1 MDIEQIQKDNPFHGN
16 YIYINTAAA
25 SAPPRQVV
33 NAIMDYLQKTA
44 SLGPYL
50 PAFRKDVYQKIDETR
65 VKAGSFIGAKA
76 TEIAFVKNGTEGIN
90 FIANGLPWEEGDEII
105 LADIEFH
112 SNYTPWLK
120 LRDTRKVSLRIIKT
134 DESGVID
141 VNLIAKQITKRTKLI
156 TVSHLPNASGAL
168 QEVEQICKLAKENDV
183 LTLINASQ
191 TLGLVPIDVKE
202 LDCDFLT
209 ACGRKWLRG
218 PEGSGILY
226 IRESMVDSIEPTL
239 VGWGGTSWDFE
250 TNDYHYSSTAKRVEA
265 GCPIVPSILGLGA
278 AIDYAQNVGQENI
291 FKKVAALTEYAVNQL
306 STIEGISIYGPQ
318 DIKNRLGIIPFNVKG
333 LHPDRITAY
342 LEEKK
347 VIIES
352 GTFMANTLLQQYGI
366 DKMARLSPH
375 YFNTEE
381 EIDLTVSHIKSLQK
395 EEGKLDS
402 RTDCK

>member
-1 MDIEQIQKDNPFHGN
+1 
-16 YIYINTAAA
+16 
-25 SAPPRQVV
+25 
-33 NAIMDYLQKTA
+33 
-44 SLGPYL
+44 
-50 PAFRKDVYQKIDETR
+50 
-65 VKAGSFIGAKA
+65 
-76 TEIAFVKNGTEGIN
+76 
-90 FIANGLPWEEGDEII
+90 
-105 LADIEFH
+105 
-112 SNYTPWLK
+112 
-120 LRDTRKVSLRIIKT
+120 
-134 DESGVID
+134 

-168 QEVEQICKLAKENDV
+168 QEVEKICKLAKENDV

-226 IRESMVDSIEPTL
+226 IKESMVDSIEPTL

-278 AIDYAQNVGQENI
+278 AFDYAHNVGLENI

-306 STIEGISIYGPQ
+306 STIGGISIYGPQ

-352 GTFMANTLLQQYGI
+352 GSFMANTLLQQYGI

-395 EEGKLDS
+395 EEGKLDC
-402 RTDCK
+402 RIDWK